1 MEKQRPIKRDNS
13 LQPLSREHHHSLLLC
28 WKIRTGFTKG
38 VEAGRIKRY
47 ADWFFQNHIEPHFHE
62 EEEHIFPI
70 LGTDHPHVKKAVGD
84 HRKLSRLFRDQG
96 EVEKSLSLIEETL
109 ESHIRFEERV
119 LFNEIQ
125 QVATPGQL
133 EVISSLHP
141 ENKFVDNTEDE
152 FWK

>member
-1 MEKQRPIKRDNS
+1 MEKEKPIKRDKS

-28 WKIRTGFTKG
+28 WKIRTGFAKG

-62 EEEHIFPI
+62 EEDHIFPI
-70 LGTDHPHVKKAVGD
+70 LGTDHPHVKKAVGE
-84 HRKLSRLFRDQG
+84 HRKLSRLFKDQE

-125 QVATPGQL
+125 QIATPRQL
-133 EVISSLHP
+133 EVISSIHA
-141 ENKFVDNTEDE
+141 ENKFVDNAEDE